1 MTRGLVRA
9 NNFSDLTDK
18 DQAVTN
24 LGLSSVDYAALKGLY
39 TTAGIDFAVIG
50 EIGNSQGNYQAQL
63 DGVSST
69 FSGIVLSGYVNR
81 SGNSAITGNWSHSG
95 IIDIVSGLPSG
106 YPASTDSLFSL
117 SIENGEAVIVASGL
131 IASGL
136 SYNGVRQSSSTVQR
150 ALPPSGFS
158 PLHLIPLQVGG
169 QGYFAE
175 AGESPS
181 FHIAPARLGHALDL
195 VTGNLIGTY
204 NSASPAMAVGSD
216 GLLFTP
222 AANAPVIEY
231 NPVTRACLGT
241 RIWGVVTNQIRNNTM
256 VGAATGIPGTMPIN
270 WSDVPTSNG
279 LSRQIVGIG
288 TEAGITYIAI
298 RYSGTTTAT
307 ASTVLQ
313 PELSAVVVAATGQSW
328 TASSW
333 LALAGGS
340 ANGLTIVQRVTGRS
354 SGGSFLENTDTT
366 ITPSSTLTRYAASK
380 TMTNA
385 STLRVSCDIVL
396 SYNSGAAIDITL
408 RIGLPQLEQSATM
421 GPVVP
426 TSGLIASSTAD
437 VWSITGADFN
447 RIYNQS
453 AVTFYF
459 DGSYVQAGP
468 SSFPRMIAAV
478 GSNPNTDEVSIY
490 GRVNTGSGDGR
501 FYGSSTIAGTSQFTL
516 GEFTSPVMNSGKAAA
531 AFALNDAAMFD
542 GQASTTDNTGTLP
555 VAQELRIMGQARFQP
570 MPNGYIRE
578 LAIFRSRRPNAN
590 LQALTT

>member
-63 DGVSST
+63 DGLSST

-95 IIDIVSGLPSG
+95 IIDVVSGLPSG

-195 VTGNLIGTY
+195 VTGNLLGSY
-204 NSASPAMAVGSD
+204 NSAAPAMAVGP
-216 GLLFTP
+216 GGMLFTP

-231 NPVTRACLGT
+231 DPATLSCLGT
-241 RIWGVVTNQIRNNTM
+241 RIWGVVANLRPYSEDIQ
-256 VGAATGIPGTMPIN
+256 ATPATP
-270 WSDVPTSNG
+270 D
-279 LSRQIVGIG
+279 
-288 TEAGITYIAI
+288 
-298 RYSGTTTAT
+298 YSGTNATLVRQSTTTPIQGLGQATKLALNTGANTGNSTDGMTFGFGVTLSATTVYTQSIFARPAGSNILRLRSNLSGQVFDIPIAGPAPSPTGAITACTVQTGYANGWSRISWTFTTTTGAPGARADYWTLKTDVANSSDGIWLTGAQLNTGLIAPYVPTTTTA
-307 ASTVLQ
+307 
-313 PELSAVVVAATGQSW
+313 
-328 TASSW
+328 
-333 LALAGGS
+333 
-340 ANGLTIVQRVTGRS
+340 
-354 SGGSFLENTDTT
+354 
-366 ITPSSTLTRYAASK
+366 
-380 TMTNA
+380 
-385 STLRVSCDIVL
+385 
-396 SYNSGAAIDITL
+396 
-408 RIGLPQLEQSATM
+408 
-421 GPVVP
+421 
-426 TSGLIASSTAD
+426 ASSTAD

-447 RIYNQS
+447 RIWNQAQGTIYGDGSSSSSGPFLVARATTTFNDRIQFCLNNLQS
-453 AVTFYF
+453 AVVFGGEIQYLSGIGTGKRAMAFAANDF
-459 DGSYVQAGP
+459 AQQIQGQA
-468 SSFPRMIAAV
+468 I
-478 GSNPNTDEVSIY
+478 NTDSAGAVPSVDYI
-490 GRVNTGSGDGR
+490 TIGR
-501 FYGSSTIAGTSQFTL
+501 FDAGGL
-516 GEFTSPVMNSGKAAA
+516 EF
-531 AFALNDAAMFD
+531 F
-542 GQASTTDNTGTLP
+542 
-555 VAQELRIMGQARFQP
+555 
-570 MPNGYIRE
+570 NGYIRE